1 MVLED
6 KDQSFNPV
14 IVIPA
19 FNRANS
25 LKRLLTS
32 LSRAVYHT
40 KVDLV
45 ISIDGGGPQ
54 DVVDVANSFV
64 WTFGEKNVLLHDQ
77 NLGLRA
83 HIISLGDLTYKYG
96 AIILLE
102 DDLVVSHW
110 FYEYSLAAERYYE
123 NEDAVGGISLYAYR
137 NNENADCAPFIPQYN
152 GYDTYFMQ
160 VPSSWGQ
167 LWTKKQW
174 DGFKK
179 FYDNNPTIGNN
190 NRIPENVK
198 EWADSSWKKFYHLY
212 LAEKKK
218 YFVTPYFS
226 YTTNCGDEGTHLQKK
241 TSLWQAQLSY
251 GIPESFKFPKFEEN
265 GLKYDSYMEIDPTC
279 LPSINGIPPEDL
291 CVDLYGT
298 KQLNLFDNKYWLTIR
313 NSSNIIRSYGIEMF
327 PLENN
332 VLYNTLGK
340 GINLSQKEFLD
351 VIPQIT
357 YYTLAELY
365 SYFSY
370 QYGIRKGYSKVQNTK
385 TYKLG
390 KFLSHPFDFIKKK

>member
-1 MVLED
+1 MH
-6 KDQSFNPV
+6 NPV
-14 IVIPA
+14 IVVAA
-19 FNRANS
+19 FNRAES

-32 LSRAVYHT
+32 LSQAIYHT

-54 DVVDVANSFV
+54 DVVDLANGYV
-64 WTFGEKNVLLHDQ
+64 WGGGEKSVIHHDR

-96 AIILLE
+96 SIILLE
-102 DDLVVSHW
+102 DDLMVSPW
-110 FYEYSLAAERYYE
+110 FYEYARAAENYYY
-123 NEDAVGGISLYAYR
+123 NEDEVAGVSLYAYR
-137 NNENADCAPFIPQYN
+137 NNENSDCAPFNPLNN
-152 GYDTYFMQ
+152 GYDIFFMQ
-160 VPSSWGQ
+160 TPSSWGQ

-174 DGFKK
+174 EGFKA
-179 FYDNNPTIGNN
+179 FYDHNPTIGKRD
-190 NRIPENVK
+190 RIPENVK

-226 YTTNCGDEGTHLQKK
+226 YTTNCGEVGTHSQKK

-251 GIPESFKFPKFEEN
+251 GVPENFRFPKFEEKS
-265 GLKYDSYMEIDPTC
+265 LKYDAYMEIDPAC
-279 LPSINGIPPEDL
+279 LPFIEGVPPEKL

-298 KQLNLFDNKYWLTIR
+298 KQLDLFDNKYWLTIR
-313 NSSNIIRSYGIEMF
+313 ASSRVIRSYGIEML

-332 VLYNTLGK
+332 VLYQTEGK
-340 GINLSQKEFLD
+340 GINLSEKDYLKA
-351 VIPQIT
+351 IPQDTFHI
-357 YYTLAELY
+357 LAELN
-365 SYFSY
+365 SSFSY
-370 QYGIRKGYSKVQNTK
+370 QYGIRRGYSKVKNTK

-390 KFLSHPFDFIKKK
+390 EILSHPGRLFKKS

>member
-1 MVLED
+1 MH
-6 KDQSFNPV
+6 NPV
-14 IVIPA
+14 IVVAA
-19 FNRANS
+19 FNRAES

-32 LSRAVYHT
+32 LSQAIYPT

-54 DVVDVANSFV
+54 DVVDVANGFV
-64 WTFGEKNVLLHDQ
+64 WTSGEKSVLLHDQ

-96 AIILLE
+96 SIILLE
-102 DDLVVSHW
+102 DDLMVSPW
-110 FYEYSLAAERYYE
+110 FYEYARAAENYYY
-123 NEDAVGGISLYAYR
+123 NEDEVAGVSLYAYR
-137 NNENADCAPFIPQYN
+137 NNENSDCAPFNPLNN
-152 GYDTYFMQ
+152 GYDIFFMQ
-160 VPSSWGQ
+160 TPSSWGQ

-174 DGFKK
+174 EGFKA
-179 FYDNNPTIGNN
+179 FYDHNPTIGKRD
-190 NRIPENVK
+190 RIPENVK

-226 YTTNCGDEGTHLQKK
+226 YTTNCGEVGTHSQKK

-251 GIPESFKFPKFEEN
+251 GVPENFRFPKFEEKS
-265 GLKYDSYMEIDPTC
+265 LKYDAYMEIDPAC
-279 LPSINGIPPEDL
+279 LPFIEGVPPEKL

-298 KQLNLFDNKYWLTIR
+298 KQLDLFDNKYWLTIR
-313 NSSNIIRSYGIEMF
+313 ASSQVIRSYGIELL

-332 VLYNTLGK
+332 VLYQTEGK
-340 GINLSQKEFLD
+340 GINLSEKDYLKA
-351 VIPQIT
+351 IPQDTFHI
-357 YYTLAELY
+357 LAELN
-365 SYFSY
+365 SSFSY
-370 QYGIRKGYSKVQNTK
+370 QYGIRRGYSKVKNTK

-390 KFLSHPFDFIKKK
+390 EILSHPGRLFKKS